1 MAKITVTIPDEVQ
14 RAIEE
19 AARQAGKSVS
29 AWVAEAASAAAVRAA
44 ASRFNAALAASP
56 ADAAE
61 YREAL
66 AFAHQAGRRAMRAV
80 AAREEGAPA

>member
-1 MAKITVTIPDEVQ
+1 MAKITVTIPDGAQ
-14 RAIEE
+14 HAIED
-19 AARQAGKSVS
+19 AARHAGKSVS

-44 ASRFNAALAASP
+44 AARFQAALATNP

-66 AFAHQAGRRAMRAV
+66 TFAHEAGRRAMRA
-80 AAREEGAPA
+80 ASAREEGAAA